1 MVIKEARKPSSDPVQ
16 EKLRESK
23 AAWNKE
29 VSAFIDNLIHVKKL
43 MNGWPS
49 KFNMERSFIKDPI
62 PKFPNTILADLA
74 EEFNRIVD
82 KGNKIITEQA
92 NYSKARKQRHPKQL
106 NLPGISK
113 EPNAGPSPNPSA
125 TPDPDLSKQLSLPM
139 PLSAS
144 EEYALVSEASNVF
157 TRFFTR
163 LLNPAIGMSE
173 AARIK
178 RYRMSLLGHSARLY
192 KDLGKLQNEIVG
204 SGTKS
209 ILNANKTMNEIV
221 NSWSI
226 IVSGFNTYKNNL
238 PQGAKNTGGVVP
250 APNMGQPT
258 KKVVTPTLPLS
269 TIQPDLLLTPA
280 KELEKKTDDLSK
292 QQELDKV
299 KKDEELSKMTTASEQ
314 MEIVAQQFLTKW
326 VGKTR
331 HQSSLFDKSSSARL
345 DVYNKAESCRK
356 NIDQIMNSL
365 EKGLDIIGLDNL
377 INEVSKMVLE
387 TSNLVDSLVSEV
399 GGVSFKR
406 EKLQKLQE
414 QRQARELAKMYSD
427 K

>member
-1 MVIKEARKPSSDPVQ
+1 MIKEARKPSADPVQ

-23 AAWNKE
+23 SAWNKE

-62 PKFPNTILADLA
+62 PKFPNTILADLS
-74 EEFNRIVD
+74 EEFNKIVD
-82 KGNKIITEQA
+82 KGNNIITEQA
-92 NYSKARKQRHPKQL
+92 NYSKSRKQKQPKQL
-106 NLPGISK
+106 NLPNVSTAPT
-113 EPNAGPSPNPSA
+113 EPNSA
-125 TPDPDLSKQLSLPM
+125 PTADLSKQLSLPA
-139 PLSAS
+139 PVSAA
-144 EEYALVSEASNVF
+144 EEYALIVEASNVF

-173 AARIK
+173 GARIK

-192 KDLGKLQNEIVG
+192 KDLGNLQNQIVG
-204 SGTKS
+204 SGAKS
-209 ILNANKTMNEIV
+209 ILVANKTMNEIV

-226 IVSGFNTYKNNL
+226 IISGFNTYKANL
-238 PQGAKNTGGVVP
+238 PSGAKDTGGIISVP
-250 APNMGQPT
+250 NVGQPT
-258 KKVVTPTLPLS
+258 KEVVVTPPS
-269 TIQPDLLLTPA
+269 TSPNVSVSPVKEPIKDL
-280 KELEKKTDDLSK
+280 KNELEKPTIEEKIN
-292 QQELDKV
+292 LDKEMDKV
-299 KKDEELSKMTTASEQ
+299 TKASDK

-331 HQSSLFDKSSSARL
+331 HQTNLFDKSSSARL
-345 DVYNKAESCRK
+345 DVYNKAEDCRK
-356 NIDQIMNSL
+356 NINQIMNSL
-365 EKGLDIIGLDNL
+365 EKDLNIINLDNL
-377 INEVSKMVLE
+377 INEVSKVILE

-414 QRQARELAKMYSD
+414 QKQVRELAKMYSG